1 MTKQST
7 IRAALE
13 AALAAEYPGLGGA
26 RSPHLSYDEWR
37 AHQRKIIK
45 AIKERLKESN
55 K

>member
-13 AALAAEYPGLGGA
+13 AALTAEYPGIGGA
-26 RSPHLSYDEWR
+26 VAQYLSYDEWR

-45 AIKERLKESN
+45 AIKDKLKESN